1 MKYGTIMELMLTSTL
16 LVDKILPES
25 SYELENVI
33 AIGGVKYPE
42 KGVTTYYGFTS
53 STTSLAHAFKHAV
66 SINQELHGVT
76 LSFTFDEDVN
86 IALGLEDLSMRKV
99 LSIDKLKS
107 DLGEQVRG
115 HWKNFLMEIP
125 GAWEDAIKSGYTD
138 ARGNFQVQGF
148 TNAVAERPYLLD
160 KLWSLP
166 EFNHLHIILY
176 SVLEAGGLSNRAT
189 VFRRGNLNTDEYGLV
204 PEIRISRY
212 PSVGIDFKLELQ
224 D

>member
-1 MKYGTIMELMLTSTL
+1 MELMLTSTL
-16 LVDKILPES
+16 LVDKILPEGT
-25 SYELENVI
+25 YELENVI
-33 AIGGVKYPE
+33 ATGGVKYPE
-42 KGVTTYYGFTS
+42 LGVTAYYGFTS

-76 LSFTFDEDVN
+76 LSFSFDEDVN
-86 IALGLEDLSMRKV
+86 VAFDLEELPSRKV

-107 DLGEQVRG
+107 DLGERVRG
-115 HWKNFLMEIP
+115 YWKNFLIEIP
-125 GAWEDAIKSGYTD
+125 GAWEDVIQSGYTD

-166 EFNHLHIILY
+166 EFNHLHIIIY
-176 SVLEAGGLSNRAT
+176 SVLEAGSLSNRAT
-189 VFRRGNLNTDEYGLV
+189 IFRRGNLNTDEYGIV
-204 PEIRISRY
+204 PEIKISRY

-224 D
+224 E